1 MNLKKPSRK
10 VLAGIAALAG
20 VAAIAILVPAVLFAA
35 TGGPHGAHG
44 FGMHAP
50 GAMARHIAQRLDLT
64 PQQIQDIRGIF
75 KNHQQELQGELT
87 GVEQART
94 HLFDAIHAETYDEA
108 AIRSASATVSQAE
121 TQLAVSRGKIVSEVR
136 AVLTTEQQAKAKDLL
151 SDARALGHGFMD
163 HVRAH
168 IADPLAGL

>member
-1 MNLKKPSRK
+1 MNLKKPSHK
-10 VLAGIAALAG
+10 VLAGL
-20 VAAIAILVPAVLFAA
+20 AAIAATVILVPAVLFAA
-35 TGGPHGAHG
+35 TGGHHG
-44 FGMHAP
+44 FGSHAP
-50 GAMARHIAQRLDLT
+50 GAMARHIAERLDLT
-64 PQQIQDIRGIF
+64 PQQIQDIRVIF

-94 HLFDAIHAETYDEA
+94 QLFDAIHAETYDEA
-108 AIRSASATVSQAE
+108 AIRSASATVNQAE

-151 SDARALGHGFMD
+151 SHARAMGHGFMD
-163 HVRAH
+163 HIRAH